1 MMTAGN
7 IHFEM
12 AERSRPVNYGGI
24 GAIHLMGQR
33 MGLAEVIDGRLQ
45 LLKRHLPYH
54 ESDHVLNLAYNALLD
69 GLRLELRDYL
79 GDPGEL
85 LSRLNRALRSTLET
99 RRRNAALEHAH
110 EAMG

>member
-1 MMTAGN
+1 
-7 IHFEM
+7 
-12 AERSRPVNYGGI
+12 
-24 GAIHLMGQR
+24 
-33 MGLAEVIDGRLQ
+33 
-45 LLKRHLPYH
+45 
-54 ESDHVLNLAYNALLD
+54 VLNLAYNALLD

-85 LSRLNRALRSTLET
+85 LSRLNWALRSTLET